1 MLRTA
6 TGSSCRSGIAAV
18 GQTLCQTAYALNL
31 ISPFAKS
38 TVPGAHISTAFS
50 QGYSANVLK
59 EKEPCRQHSS
69 AAYRLIDGR
78 TPKLAWNQSA
88 E

>member
-1 MLRTA
+1 MHFPFRSVKTA

-38 TVPGAHISTAFS
+38 TVPGARISTTFS
-50 QGYSANVLK
+50 Q
-59 EKEPCRQHSS
+59 EHSV
-69 AAYRLIDGR
+69 ALRLMVKLDIYR
-78 TPKLAWNQSA
+78 KLPAVIEAS
-88 E
+88 